1 MIMDITVNIGDK
13 ISFKP
18 SCWFAMRGEAAPPGQ
33 EWLPLGDTVTG
44 TVDYINEAHN
54 WYRVRYE
61 AGGLVQHECFH
72 IQMPPTPMMYER
84 ENPHNK
90 RLQTPRTAGD
100 VERPKRKKK
109 KK

>member
-1 MIMDITVNIGDK
+1 MTIVSTVNIGDK

-18 SCWFAMRGEAAPPGQ
+18 SCWYATRGEQGPQSQ
-33 EWLPLGDTVTG
+33 EWLPMGDTVTG

-54 WYRVRYE
+54 WYRVAYE
-61 AGGLVQHECFH
+61 ISGTVQHECFP
-72 IQMPPTPMMYER
+72 IQMPETPLEYER

-100 VERPKRKKK
+100 VEKRKRRKKK
-109 KK
+109 